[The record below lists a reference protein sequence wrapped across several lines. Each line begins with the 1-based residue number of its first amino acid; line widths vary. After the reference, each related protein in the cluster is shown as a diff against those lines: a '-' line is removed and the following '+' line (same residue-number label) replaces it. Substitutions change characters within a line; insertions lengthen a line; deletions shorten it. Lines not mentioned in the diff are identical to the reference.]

1 MAKKR
6 VMKHYRRSI
15 TIHYFHF
22 LQLSTE
28 NMVFNDTHSRLRY
41 MPEEETDFGL
51 VYCWARNTMGVMR
64 SPCIFQLIPAGNIY

>member
-1 MAKKR
+1 
-6 VMKHYRRSI
+6 MKYNRRLI
-15 TIHYFHF
+15 TLHYFHF

-51 VYCWARNTMGVMR
+51 VYCWARNSMGVMR